1 MLLQL
6 EFASPC
12 GETLTHRATR
22 QPYLLCME
30 AFAPG
35 TPVFCIEGRKVGT
48 LEASR
53 ECCMLV
59 LTLESRLV
67 AIAHSAVMSGDA
79 AKVNLVCGRTGL
91 LRYACQAHT
100 NAVAPAA
107 I

>member
-6 EFASPC
+6 EPRPPC
-12 GETLTHRATR
+12 GETLTRLASR
-22 QPYLLCME
+22 QPYLLCMQ

-53 ECCMLV
+53 QCCMLV

-79 AKVNLVCGRTGL
+79 TKVNLVCGRTGL
-91 LRYACQAHT
+91 MRYACEAHT
-100 NAVAPAA
+100 SAVAPAA

>member
-1 MLLQL
+1 
-6 EFASPC
+6 
-12 GETLTHRATR
+12 
-22 QPYLLCME
+22 ME

-53 ECCMLV
+53 DCCMLV

-67 AIAHSAVMSGDA
+67 AVAHSAVMSGDA

-91 LRYACQAHT
+91 LRYACAVHQ
-100 NAVAPAA
+100 NAAATAA